1 MQPIEQSYHVTKA
14 ERFKMESS
22 NKRILEHYIDMWSR
36 GRDFRGR
43 STRAAYWSASIVNLL
58 VSLILGAISAAIWN
72 LDSNDLGPLEAIY
85 SLVALVPMIALGV
98 RRLHDV
104 GRSGKWLWLSFTG
117 VGIIPLIWWSL
128 KPSST
133 ELNIWDSPTIRD
145 AKEAMTV
152 AS

>member
-1 MQPIEQSYHVTKA
+1 
-14 ERFKMESS
+14 MESS

>member
-1 MQPIEQSYHVTKA
+1 VRLLVGVDSE
-14 ERFKMESS
+14 
-22 NKRILEHYIDMWSR
+22 
-36 GRDFRGR
+36 
-43 STRAAYWSASIVNLL
+43 LL

-133 ELNIWDSPTIRD
+133 ELNIWDGSTIRD

-152 AS
+152 VS

>member
-1 MQPIEQSYHVTKA
+1 
-14 ERFKMESS
+14 MESS

-152 AS
+152 VS

>member
-1 MQPIEQSYHVTKA
+1 MEPVERSYHRTKS

-22 NKRILEHYIDMWSR
+22 NKPILKHYADMWSR

-43 STRAAYWSASIVNLL
+43 STRAAYWSASIVNLI
-58 VSLILGAISAAIWN
+58 VSFVLGAISAAIWN

-85 SLVALVPMIALGV
+85 SLVALLPMIALGV

-117 VGIIPLIWWSL
+117 IGIIPLIWWSL
-128 KPSST
+128 KASSN
-133 ELNIWDSPTIRD
+133 ELNRWDSLTREDIN
-145 AKEAMTV
+145 EVMT
-152 AS
+152 AGS

>member
-1 MQPIEQSYHVTKA
+1 
-14 ERFKMESS
+14 MESS

-72 LDSNDLGPLEAIY
+72 LDSNDLGPLEAVY

-152 AS
+152 VS

>member
-133 ELNIWDSPTIRD
+133 ELNVWDSPTIRG

-152 AS
+152 VS

>member
-1 MQPIEQSYHVTKA
+1 MQPIEQSDHVTKA

-133 ELNIWDSPTIRD
+133 ELNIWDGSTIRD

-152 AS
+152 VS

>member
-1 MQPIEQSYHVTKA
+1 
-14 ERFKMESS
+14 MESS

-72 LDSNDLGPLEAIY
+72 LDSNDLGPLEAVY

>member
-1 MQPIEQSYHVTKA
+1 VTKA

-72 LDSNDLGPLEAIY
+72 LDSNDLGPLEAVY

-152 AS
+152 VS

>member
-1 MQPIEQSYHVTKA
+1 VTKA

-72 LDSNDLGPLEAIY
+72 LDSNDLGPLEAVY

>member
-1 MQPIEQSYHVTKA
+1 MTKA

-152 AS
+152 VS

>member
-1 MQPIEQSYHVTKA
+1 MTKA

-72 LDSNDLGPLEAIY
+72 LDSNDLGPLEAVY

-152 AS
+152 VS